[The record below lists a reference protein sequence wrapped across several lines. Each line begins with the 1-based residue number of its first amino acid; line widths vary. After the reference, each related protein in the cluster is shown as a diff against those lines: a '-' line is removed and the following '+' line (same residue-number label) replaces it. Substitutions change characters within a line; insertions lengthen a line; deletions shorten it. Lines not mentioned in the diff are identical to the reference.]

1 MRTTLTGRLI
11 LPHDLNGP
19 VFLVGRQPIL
29 DRWQNVFGYELLYRK
44 SGRNQGNVRNGDEAT
59 LDVLLGTFSQAG
71 LKAIVGSKKAFINLT
86 RNFLVGNYPIPL
98 PPDRTVLE
106 ILETTELDGTLM
118 EALKE
123 LVHLGYQI
131 AMDDIT
137 SYDRVA
143 RLIGWINIVKVEINN
158 IAPLDLARLVL
169 EARQRGV
176 MLLAEKV
183 ESKEMYQRCLML
195 GFDLFQGYFFCR
207 PEIVPVRRI
216 ATPRMVI
223 LQAMAALQNPNIE
236 IKELNRIISMDATM
250 SYRLLKLVNSGYYS
264 FISPIT
270 SIQHAITMIGLNQ
283 LRAWLSLLLMTN
295 IDDKPR
301 ELSMVGLLRA
311 KLAEGFA
318 QEMREPNPPSYF
330 LVGLF
335 SVLDALLD
343 MPMAEVVEGLT
354 LAPEIVQALVRRE
367 GKMGKMLRAVEEME
381 VANWD
386 LVMETNL
393 EPEVINAVY
402 FDSLQWV
409 EKIRGL
415 LHERSGGN

>member
-1 MRTTLTGRLI
+1 MKTTLTGRLI
-11 LPHDLNGP
+11 LPHNLNGP
-19 VFLVGRQPIL
+19 VMLVGRQPIL

-44 SGRNQGNVRNGDEAT
+44 SQPSPERGNGGDEAT

-106 ILETTELDGTLM
+106 ILETTELDDDLI

-123 LVHLGYQI
+123 LAHLGYQI

-143 RLIGWINIVKVEINN
+143 RLVGLVNIVKVEINR
-158 IAPLDLARLVL
+158 IAPSDLARLVL
-169 EARQRGV
+169 EARQRGIR
-176 MLLAEKV
+176 LLAEKV
-183 ESKEMYQRCLML
+183 ENREVYQRCLML

-207 PEIVPVRRI
+207 PEVVPVRRI

-223 LQAMAALQNPNIE
+223 LQAIAALQNPNIE
-236 IKELNRIISMDATM
+236 IRELNRIISMDASM

-295 IDDKPR
+295 IDDKPS

-335 SVLDALLD
+335 SILDALLD
-343 MPMAEVVEGLT
+343 MPMTEVVEGLM

-367 GKMGKMLRAVEEME
+367 GKMGKMLRAVEDLEG
-381 VANWD
+381 ANWD
-386 LVMETNL
+386 RIIETNL

-415 LHERSGGN
+415 LLERNSVN